1 MTGVYKTM
9 NCQIIWKSRG
19 VQELSGKSLHAFHQI
34 LTGVWDPKEAYQK
47 SWPSRKQNSPYIH
60 PFTSVTVLHWNLL
73 LLLNFIAPTKAEVY
87 SQHQSIKPVTFSLYS
102 HLKELPW
109 LKSSP
114 NNRTRNHIWLVLVK
128 NSEQTLK
135 PCNHSGL
142 EDSFPGT
149 VLFYPGTWEICET
162 GSGGERMGKGREVM
176 FAPPLRGQSWASGV
190 K

>member
-1 MTGVYKTM
+1 MTAVYKTM

-19 VQELSGKSLHAFHQI
+19 VQELSGKSLSASHQI
-34 LTGVWDPKEAYQK
+34 LTRVWDPKEDQK

-60 PFTSVTVLHWNLL
+60 PFTSVTILHWNLL
-73 LLLNFIAPTKAEVY
+73 LLLNFIAPTKDEVY

-109 LKSSP
+109 LKNSS
-114 NNRTRNHIWLVLVK
+114 NNRKRNHIQVVLVK

-149 VLFYPGTWEICET
+149 NSPVFSKDVRDLWNREWRWKNKERERSRVCTSIKGTEL
-162 GSGGERMGKGREVM
+162 GEW
-176 FAPPLRGQSWASGV
+176 S
-190 K
+190 